1 MDITNNSVKKLPDKP
16 GVYFFLDD
24 DDKVLYVGK
33 ATSLKSRVRSYFSKN
48 LIKSRG
54 VHMVSM
60 VEKARKVD
68 FKITASVLEALILEA
83 NFIKEF
89 KPPYNTRD
97 KDDKSF
103 NYIVFT
109 MNEDFPRLL
118 TVRGRDLSAKIAQLK
133 LGSMA
138 LTYGPFTNA
147 GQLRD
152 ALKII
157 RKIFP
162 YYDTKKP
169 VALLREKKDYRLLFN
184 ESICVYPKGS
194 ITKKEYART
203 VRHLKTLFDG
213 KMKKL
218 ARSLEKEMALY
229 AKKEMFEE
237 ASVVK
242 KQLFALQHIEDVS
255 LLHRESESTARFG
268 YRIEAYDV
276 AHLSGTSTVGV
287 MVVLKDGEVNKK
299 EYRTFNI
306 KKARKGSDTG
316 ALREMLERRFDHT
329 EWQYPRLVV
338 LDGGIAQMNVAKKVF
353 KEFGIDIP
361 IVAVTKDE
369 RHKPVKLQGNIK
381 IKNKYQN
388 EILLANAEA
397 HRFALAVHKKKRSKK
412 MLQ

>member
-1 MDITNNSVKKLPDKP
+1 MDIGNNSVKKLPDKP
-16 GVYFFLDD
+16 GVYFFLDGN
-24 DDKVLYVGK
+24 DKVLYVGK
-33 ATSLKSRVRSYFSKN
+33 ATSLKSRVRSYFSNN

-60 VEKARKVD
+60 VEKAKRVD
-68 FKITASVLEALILEA
+68 FRITASVLEALILEA

-133 LGSMA
+133 LGSKA
-138 LTYGPFTNA
+138 LTYGPFTSA

-152 ALKII
+152 VLKII

-169 VALLREKKDYRLLFN
+169 ITLLREKKDYRLLFN
-184 ESICVYPKGS
+184 ESIGIYPKSS

-213 KMKKL
+213 KIKKL
-218 ARSLEKEMALY
+218 VRMLEKEMALY
-229 AKKEMFEE
+229 AKKDMFEE
-237 ASVVK
+237 ASIVK

-255 LLHRESESTARFG
+255 LLHRESESATRLG

-287 MVVLKDGEVNKK
+287 MVVLEDGRINKK

-316 ALREMLERRFDHT
+316 ALMEILGRRFDHT

-338 LDGGIAQMNVAKKVF
+338 LDGSTAQINTAKKVF

-369 RHKPVKLQGNIK
+369 RHRPVKLQGNIK

-397 HRFALAVHKKKRSKK
+397 HRFALAVHKRKRSKK